1 MEVRQT
7 LMTCASCECEGAMHA
22 KAHMRVHVSRI
33 PLLQDQKIHMPLTV
47 TDSLMIL
54 KQLERMC
61 NVCVQCLQRASTS
74 YGLCFGLVMVSQ
86 VGRRPFS
93 QHRTLLSVFKD
104 REGLHRT
111 TQDRKTEAGN
121 LVAVWHFFRI
131 RPFCE
136 RQSRPVG
143 PHTHIYIHIYTCM
156 CVTFSSMGIPQLARA
171 TEATM
176 TVGHRAHA

>member
-22 KAHMRVHVSRI
+22 KAHMRVHGSRI

-74 YGLCFGLVMVSQ
+74 YGLYFGLVMVSQ

-93 QHRTLLSVFKD
+93 QHRTLSSVFKD

-111 TQDRKTEAGN
+111 TQDRKGN
-121 LVAVWHFFRI
+121 LVAVWHFSGYVLVASAR
-131 RPFCE
+131 
-136 RQSRPVG
+136 VG
-143 PHTHIYIHIYTCM
+143 PLGHTHTHANTHIYTYIHMYVCDI
-156 CVTFSSMGIPQLARA
+156 FQHGNSSTSQSD
-171 TEATM
+171 
-176 TVGHRAHA
+176 